1 MKILFTA
8 FVVAIAGAY
17 LCDFYGGITAVAILV
32 FVTLFLGVC
41 ICALLLNIYNVLNG
55 IYQQQKDA
63 RPPDDTEA
71 DTSAEQKTAED
82 HNIT

>member
-8 FVVAIAGAY
+8 FVVATAGAC
-17 LCDFYGGITAVAILV
+17 LCDLYGGITAVTILV

-41 ICALLLNIYNVLNG
+41 ICASLLSIYNVLNE

-82 HNIT
+82 H